1 MMRRKIVYA
10 LAVSAVS
17 ALTFA
22 SPAFAHAVGNPCAAA
37 ETGPGHSGF
46 AKHHV
51 VPLVGGPG
59 GTEHNPGTHQG
70 FSNCARQDA

>member
-17 ALTFA
+17 ALALA
-22 SPAFAHAVGNPCAAA
+22 SPAFAHPVGDPCAAA
-37 ETGPGHSGF
+37 ATGPGHSGF
-46 AKHHV
+46 AEHHV

-59 GTEHNPGTHQG
+59 GTQHNPGTHRG
-70 FSNCARQDA
+70 FSGCVP